1 MKPIITGKSTELW
14 GQFFNFKSPQ
24 IRTFHLTWLAFFLC
38 FFGWFGLAP
47 MMPVITKELSLTD
60 KQVAFILTASV
71 SMTVLGRIIIGW
83 VCDRIGPRITY
94 SALLVFGALPVG
106 LVGLSSSYEALLVSR
121 LAIGLIGASFVVTQY
136 HTSVM
141 FAPNIVGT
149 ANATSA
155 GWGNLGAGTANLLV
169 PIVFAALI
177 AKPLGVSEFMSWKL
191 TMIIPAVG
199 MFIMGFIY
207 YFFTQDYPEG
217 NLKDLKKL
225 KDPLKESLD
234 KDRQKASFWSA
245 VKDYRVCA
253 LFLIYGAC
261 FGLELTINGF
271 AVVYFTGSFQL
282 DLTTAGFLAFLFGS
296 MNLFARTLGGV
307 YGDRFGI
314 KWGLKGRV
322 AFLGAVLLLE
332 GISLIVFS
340 QMNAIVLVVSSMMV
354 FSIFVKMAQ
363 GATYSIVPFINKKA
377 MGTVAGIVGAGG
389 NMGAVVAGLI
399 FAYYTKSEYSTV
411 FMILGIAVAVISGLA
426 LTVRFSEK
434 AEKEAHANIQL
445 GLAKVQAEA

>member
-1 MKPIITGKSTELW
+1 MKTVVTTKSTEFW

-24 IRTFHLTWLAFFLC
+24 IRTFHLTWFAFFLC
-38 FFGWFGLAP
+38 FFGWFGLAS
-47 MMPVITKELSLTD
+47 MMPVITEELSLTD
-60 KQVAFILTASV
+60 KQVVFILTALV
-71 SMTVLGRIIIGW
+71 SMTVLGRLIIGW
-83 VCDRIGPRITY
+83 ICDRIGPRITY
-94 SALLVFGALPVG
+94 SALLILGAFPVG
-106 LVGLSSSYEALLVSR
+106 FVGLSSSYEALLASS
-121 LAIGLIGASFVVTQY
+121 LTISLIGASFVVTQY
-136 HTSVM
+136 HTSAM
-141 FAPNIVGT
+141 FAPNVVGT

-169 PIVFAALI
+169 PIAFGAIVA
-177 AKPLGVSEFMSWKL
+177 LGVSEYTSWKL

-217 NLKDLKKL
+217 NLKDLKKVKDSL
-225 KDPLKESLD
+225 KGSSD
-234 KDRQKASFWSA
+234 KDSQKASFWSA
-245 VKDYRVCA
+245 VKDYRVWA

-282 DLTTAGFLAFLFGS
+282 DLATAGFLAFLFGS
-296 MNLFARTLGGV
+296 MNIFARTLGGV
-307 YGDRFGI
+307 YGDRFGM

-389 NMGAVVAGLI
+389 NMGAVAAGLL
-399 FAYYTKSEYSTV
+399 FAYYSKSEYSTV
-411 FMILGIAVAVISGLA
+411 FMILGIAVAVVSGLA

-434 AEKEAHANIQL
+434 AEKEAHATIQL
-445 GLAKVQAEA
+445 GLAKARAEA